1 MDFFNSLSQVAK
13 NRNNF
18 KKWEDN
24 QRHENAQREELA
36 KRRNYTPEQLQQAK
50 EFGSTIIDV
59 VDVMDNHSESVAENV
74 ETAVDPLSSIA
85 TMLAFFGGNYL
96 VFQGFSKKQADAMS
110 NFRNSIIDSDE
121 YAKLEKK
128 VNQYHSKNSKGEGYY
143 RYSIL
148 NKKELKLIKDPDLRK
163 ELSILQTKYNNG
175 SKKYIMNMIKAH
187 GLMALASIGVFI
199 ASTMYEAKLQTD
211 SSKIARYQAR
221 KELDDPKAFVTYTPE
236 QIAKA
241 KKELEE
247 HPELIK
253 KEKKSKLKTGMF
265 SSIYNII
272 KDKKAYSQDKAARTD
287 DSQKVNRQLTK
298 EELIQAEKDKE
309 VIQRTVRII
318 NNEAEKNSENMEAA
332 ANVIMTATPILGA
345 TLGAATGWVLNKMNT
360 FGKFIQKTVDKEGTE
375 ETKQLYNE
383 LKASKKT
390 GWAYFRQ
397 WGEFADSLMNSK
409 AYEEARKLGKT
420 ANKKGT
426 ADGFLSKLFAAGFAH
441 KTGQKWGLGFIGGM
455 VTSFAGMIIGL
466 KLQKSA
472 ARAGRFTA
480 KRELEKN
487 PENFIGYSQDDYNEV
502 KNIKNTKKKENII
515 KEYALFIPRVLKQ
528 YYDYNKYKKHEF
540 KEKQALR
547 EILKKEDVT
556 PEQMRDAKNLQRK
569 LFNTFEK
576 VDDNSQIY
584 SESMEAATE
593 IAQPFVT
600 YGGMLLAV
608 SPVIYTGVQVARG
621 KITTAKLLD
630 KIVSKLSSSS
640 NIMKKNWFKKYL
652 GHVEQNVSNVVN
664 NIDTKVDIDGKKID
678 FKPLGAIL
686 KDIDLKK
693 DPAIDVIT
701 KAIKN
706 SFNGIENITKMSNE
720 EQMTNLSILENKIK
734 AIYEKAGNI
743 DTRRITNLFNTLKY
757 GCKTKDGWV
766 DMTPKLRADII
777 NAFANPEKVNPEN
790 FDKLYAVLSKLI
802 GEEEAGTVLL
812 LGPKANQLKNI
823 AKDGIKGLQEQL
835 NTLKASIMERAS
847 QTNNVVPLNKNTITL
862 LKKILGEEEFNACFK
877 GSINNINDFLN
888 PPKGIVKAGE
898 TSKLVAVFPD
908 EVLNAIDASYKK
920 LRKATF
926 SDLRKLLPDSIVNP
940 SAGLNSFKAKI
951 EKMSEAEFEDFVTF
965 KIKIPSMKKEMLLE
979 MIPKIEKIIN
989 NLPKSELEKIQ
1000 AKMLE
1005 EFNKNPDAF
1014 MKLIETGKIKSI
1026 FMTPQLEKA
1035 LTVAGISWTVFSFAM
1050 AYVIQAWL
1058 ANMQLKAGRLG
1069 VMKAMESLDDPA
1081 YYANIEP
1088 TKNTVQ
1094 TVQTK
1099 TSTTV
1104 SSTNENT
1111 NLLEK
1116 LKKNS

>member
-18 KKWEDN
+18 KRWEEN
-24 QRHENAQREELA
+24 QRSEDTQRKELA
-36 KRRNYTPEQLQQAK
+36 RRRNYTPEQLQQAK

-85 TMLAFFGGNYL
+85 TMLAFYGGNYL
-96 VFQGFSKKQADAMS
+96 VFQGFSKKQANAMS
-110 NFRNSIIDSDE
+110 NFRKSIINSDE
-121 YAKLEKK
+121 YAKLEEK
-128 VNQYHSKNSKGEGYY
+128 VNQYHSKNSKGDAYT
-143 RYSIL
+143 RYGIL
-148 NKKELKLIKDPDLRK
+148 NKKELKLIKDTDLRK
-163 ELSILQTKYNNG
+163 ELSILQTKYRNG
-175 SKKYIMNMIKAH
+175 RKKYIMNMIKAH

-253 KEKKSKLKTGMF
+253 KEKKSKLKTGMI

-272 KDKKAYSQDKAARTD
+272 KDKKAYSQDKTARTD
-287 DSQKVNRQLTK
+287 DSQKVNRPLTK

-375 ETKQLYNE
+375 ETKQLYKE

-397 WGEFADSLMNSK
+397 WNEFADSLMNSK
-409 AYEEARKLGKT
+409 AYEEARKLGKS

-441 KTGQKWGLGFIGGM
+441 KTGQKWGLGFIAGM

-472 ARAGRFTA
+472 ARAGRYTA
-480 KRELEKN
+480 KRELEQN
-487 PENFIGYSQDDYNEV
+487 PENFIGYTQDDYNEV
-502 KNIKNTKKKENII
+502 KDIKNTKKKENII

-556 PEQMRDAKNLQRK
+556 PAQMRDAKNLQRK

-664 NIDTKVDIDGKKID
+664 NIDTKVYIDGKKVD

-701 KAIKN
+701 KTIKN
-706 SFNGIENITKMSNE
+706 SFDGIENFTKMSDK
-720 EQMTNLSILENKIK
+720 EQITNLSILENKIK
-734 AIYEKAGNI
+734 TIYEKTGNI
-743 DTRRITNLFNTLKY
+743 DTRRITDLFNTLKY

-766 DMTPKLRADII
+766 GMTPKLRADII
-777 NAFANPEKVNPEN
+777 NAFANPEKVSPEN

-812 LGPKANQLKNI
+812 LGSKANQLKNI

-898 TSKLVAVFPD
+898 TPKLVAVFPD
-908 EVLNAIDASYKK
+908 EVLKAIDASYKK

-926 SDLRKLLPDSIVNP
+926 SDLRKLLPDP

-951 EKMSEAEFEDFVTF
+951 EKMNDAEFEDFVTF
-965 KIKIPSMKKEMLLE
+965 KINMPSLSKDMLLG

-1000 AKMLE
+1000 SKLLE

-1014 MKLIETGKIKSI
+1014 MKMVETGKLKSI

-1058 ANMQLKAGRLG
+1058 ADMQLKAGRLG
-1069 VMKAMESLDDPA
+1069 VMKAMESLNDTA

-1088 TKNTVQ
+1088 TTEPKR
-1094 TVQTK
+1094 
-1099 TSTTV
+1099 
-1104 SSTNENT
+1104 NENVSPVNANKET
-1111 NLLEK
+1111 NLL
-1116 LKKNS
+1116 KKIS

>member
-96 VFQGFSKKQADAMS
+96 VFQGFSKKQANAMS

-143 RYSIL
+143 RYGIL

-397 WGEFADSLMNSK
+397 WNEFADSLMNSK

-426 ADGFLSKLFAAGFAH
+426 ANGFLSKLFAAGFAH

-502 KNIKNTKKKENII
+502 KDIKNTKKKENII

-608 SPVIYTGVQVARG
+608 SPVIYTGVQAARG

-630 KIVSKLSSSS
+630 KIVSKLSNSS

-664 NIDTKVDIDGKKID
+664 NIDTKVYINGKKVD

-743 DTRRITNLFNTLKY
+743 DTRRITDLFNTLKY

-766 DMTPKLRADII
+766 EMTPKLRADII

-812 LGPKANQLKNI
+812 LGSKANKLKNI
-823 AKDGIKGLQEQL
+823 AKDGIKGLQEKL

-847 QTNNVVPLNKNTITL
+847 QTNNVVPLNKNIITL

-898 TSKLVAVFPD
+898 TPKLVAVFPD

-926 SDLRKLLPDSIVNP
+926 SDLGKLLPDSIVNP

-1088 TKNTVQ
+1088 TKNVPQ
-1094 TVQTK
+1094 TIQTK
-1099 TSTTV
+1099 TTPTV
-1104 SSTNENT
+1104 SANNENS

-1116 LKKNS
+1116 LKIN

>member
-18 KKWEDN
+18 KRWEEN
-24 QRHENAQREELA
+24 QRNEDTQRKELA
-36 KRRNYTPEQLQQAK
+36 RRRNYTPEQLQQAK

-74 ETAVDPLSSIA
+74 ETAVDPLSSLS

-96 VFQGFSKKQADAMS
+96 VFQGFSKKQAKALSD
-110 NFRNSIIDSDE
+110 FKNSIIDSDE
-121 YAKLEKK
+121 YLKLEEK
-128 VNQYHSKNSKGEGYY
+128 VDEYHHKNTKANYY
-143 RYSIL
+143 TRYGIL

-163 ELSILQTKYNNG
+163 ELSLLQTKYRNG
-175 SKKYIMNMIKAH
+175 RNKYIMNMIKAH

-253 KEKKSKLKTGMF
+253 KEKKSKLKTGMI

-287 DSQKVNRQLTK
+287 DSQKVNRPLTK

-345 TLGAATGWVLNKMNT
+345 TLGAATGWALNKMNT

-390 GWAYFRQ
+390 GWAYFKQ
-397 WGEFADSLMNSK
+397 WKEFADSLMNSK
-409 AYEEARKLGKT
+409 AYEEAKKLGKT
-420 ANKKGT
+420 ANKKGL

-472 ARAGRFTA
+472 ARAGRYAA
-480 KRELEKN
+480 KRELEQN
-487 PENFIGYSQDDYNEV
+487 PENFIGYTQDDYNEV
-502 KNIKNTKKKENII
+502 KDIKNTKKKENII

-528 YYDYNKYKKHEF
+528 YFDYNKYKKHEF

-608 SPVIYTGVQVARG
+608 SPVIYTGVQAARG
-621 KITTAKLLD
+621 KITPAKLLD

-640 NIMKKNWFKKYL
+640 NIMKKSWFKKYL

-664 NIDTKVDIDGKKID
+664 NIDTKINIDGKKVD

-706 SFNGIENITKMSNE
+706 SFDGIENITKMSNE
-720 EQMTNLSILENKIK
+720 EQITHLSILERKIQ
-734 AIYEKAGNI
+734 AIYEKTGNT
-743 DTRRITNLFNTLKY
+743 DTRRITDLFGILKR
-757 GCKTKDGWV
+757 GCQTKDGWV
-766 DMTPKLRADII
+766 GMTPELRADII

-790 FDKLYAVLSKLI
+790 FDKLYTVLSKLI
-802 GEEEAGTVLL
+802 GEEEAGTLL
-812 LGPKANQLKNI
+812 LFGPKVNKLKNI
-823 AKDGIKGLQEQL
+823 AKDNIKGIQEQL

-847 QTNNVVPLNKNTITL
+847 HQTDNVLPLDKNTITL

-877 GSINNINDFLN
+877 DSIFKINNFLN
-888 PPKGIVKAGE
+888 PPKGVVKAGE
-898 TSKLVAVFPD
+898 TPKVVAVFPD
-908 EVLNAIDASYKK
+908 EVLKAIDASYKK
-920 LRKATF
+920 LRNATF
-926 SDLRKLLPDSIVNP
+926 SDFGKLLPGP

-951 EKMSEAEFEDFVTF
+951 EKMSGPEFEDFVTF
-965 KIKIPSMKKEMLLE
+965 KINMPSLSKEMLLE
-979 MIPKIEKIIN
+979 MIPKIEKILN
-989 NLPKSELEKIQ
+989 NLPKEELQKIQ
-1000 AKMLE
+1000 TKMLE

-1014 MKLIETGKIKSI
+1014 MKMIETGKLKSI
-1026 FMTPQLEKA
+1026 FMTPQLERA
-1035 LTVAGISWTVFSFAM
+1035 LAVAGISWTVFSFAM

-1069 VMKAMESLDDPA
+1069 VMKAMESLNDTA

-1088 TKNTVQ
+1088 TT
-1094 TVQTK
+1094 
-1099 TSTTV
+1099 
-1104 SSTNENT
+1104 E
-1111 NLLEK
+1111 
-1116 LKKNS
+1116 LKKNENVSPVNTNKETNFLKRKIS

>member
-121 YAKLEKK
+121 YAKLEEKI
-128 VNQYHSKNSKGEGYY
+128 NQYHSKNSKGEGYY
-143 RYSIL
+143 RYGIL

-287 DSQKVNRQLTK
+287 DSQKINRQLTK

-375 ETKQLYNE
+375 ETKQLYKE

-420 ANKKGT
+420 ANKKGA

-502 KNIKNTKKKENII
+502 KDIKNTKKKENII

-556 PEQMRDAKNLQRK
+556 PEQMRNAKNLQRK

-640 NIMKKNWFKKYL
+640 NIMKKSWFKKYL

-664 NIDTKVDIDGKKID
+664 NIDTKVNIDGKKVD

-777 NAFANPEKVNPEN
+777 NAFADPEKVNPEN

-812 LGPKANQLKNI
+812 LGSKANQLKNI

-926 SDLRKLLPDSIVNP
+926 SDLGKLLPDSIVNP

-951 EKMSEAEFEDFVTF
+951 EKMSDAEFEDFVTF

-979 MIPKIEKIIN
+979 MIPKIEKILN
-989 NLPKSELEKIQ
+989 NLPKSELEKIR

-1088 TKNTVQ
+1088 TKNVPQ
-1094 TVQTK
+1094 TIQTK
-1099 TSTTV
+1099 TTPTV
-1104 SSTNENT
+1104 SANNENS

-1116 LKKNS
+1116 LKIN

>member
-18 KKWEDN
+18 KRWEEN
-24 QRHENAQREELA
+24 QRNEDTQRKELA
-36 KRRNYTPEQLQQAK
+36 RRRNYTPEQLQQAK

-74 ETAVDPLSSIA
+74 ETAVDPLSSLS

-96 VFQGFSKKQADAMS
+96 VFQGFSKKQAKALSD
-110 NFRNSIIDSDE
+110 FKNSIIDSDE
-121 YAKLEKK
+121 YLKLEEK
-128 VNQYHSKNSKGEGYY
+128 VDEYHHKNTKANYY
-143 RYSIL
+143 TRYGIL

-163 ELSILQTKYNNG
+163 ELSLLQTKYRNG
-175 SKKYIMNMIKAH
+175 RNKYIMNMIKAH

-253 KEKKSKLKTGMF
+253 KEKKSKLKTGMI

-272 KDKKAYSQDKAARTD
+272 KDKKAYSRDKAARTD
-287 DSQKVNRQLTK
+287 DSQKVNRPLTK

-345 TLGAATGWVLNKMNT
+345 TLGAATGWALNKMNT

-375 ETKQLYNE
+375 ETKRLYNE

-390 GWAYFRQ
+390 GWAYFKQ
-397 WGEFADSLMNSK
+397 WKEFADSLMNSK
-409 AYEEARKLGKT
+409 AYEEAKKLGKT
-420 ANKKGT
+420 ANKKGL

-472 ARAGRFTA
+472 ARAGRYAA
-480 KRELEKN
+480 KRELEQN
-487 PENFIGYSQDDYNEV
+487 PENFIGYTQDDYNEV
-502 KNIKNTKKKENII
+502 KDIKNTKKKENII

-528 YYDYNKYKKHEF
+528 YFDYNKYKKHEF

-608 SPVIYTGVQVARG
+608 SPVIYTGVQAARG
-621 KITTAKLLD
+621 KITPAKLLD

-640 NIMKKNWFKKYL
+640 NIMKKSWFKKYL

-664 NIDTKVDIDGKKID
+664 NIDTKINIDGKKVD

-706 SFNGIENITKMSNE
+706 SFDGIENITKMSNE
-720 EQMTNLSILENKIK
+720 EQITHLSILERKIQ
-734 AIYEKAGNI
+734 AIYEKTGNT
-743 DTRRITNLFNTLKY
+743 DTRRITDLFGILKR
-757 GCKTKDGWV
+757 GCQTKDGWV
-766 DMTPKLRADII
+766 GMTPELRADII

-790 FDKLYAVLSKLI
+790 FDKLYTVLSKLI
-802 GEEEAGTVLL
+802 GEEEAGTLL
-812 LGPKANQLKNI
+812 LFGPKVNKLKNI
-823 AKDGIKGLQEQL
+823 AKDNIKGIQEQL

-847 QTNNVVPLNKNTITL
+847 HQTDNVLPLDKNTITL

-877 GSINNINDFLN
+877 DSIFKINNFLN
-888 PPKGIVKAGE
+888 PPKGVVKAGE
-898 TSKLVAVFPD
+898 TPKVVAVFPD
-908 EVLNAIDASYKK
+908 EVLKAIDASYKK
-920 LRKATF
+920 LRNATF
-926 SDLRKLLPDSIVNP
+926 SDFGKLLPGP

-951 EKMSEAEFEDFVTF
+951 EKMSGPEFEDFVTF
-965 KIKIPSMKKEMLLE
+965 KINMPSLSKEMLLE
-979 MIPKIEKIIN
+979 MIPKIEKILN
-989 NLPKSELEKIQ
+989 NLPKEELQKIQ
-1000 AKMLE
+1000 TKMLE

-1014 MKLIETGKIKSI
+1014 MKMIETGKLKSI
-1026 FMTPQLEKA
+1026 FMTPQLERA
-1035 LTVAGISWTVFSFAM
+1035 LAVAGISWTVFSFAM

-1069 VMKAMESLDDPA
+1069 VMKAMESLNDTA

-1088 TKNTVQ
+1088 TT
-1094 TVQTK
+1094 
-1099 TSTTV
+1099 
-1104 SSTNENT
+1104 E
-1111 NLLEK
+1111 
-1116 LKKNS
+1116 LKKNENVSPVNTNKETNFLKRKIS

>member
-121 YAKLEKK
+121 YTKLEKK

-375 ETKQLYNE
+375 ETKQLYKE

-397 WGEFADSLMNSK
+397 WNEFADSLMNSK

-426 ADGFLSKLFAAGFAH
+426 TDGFLSKLFAAGFAH

-502 KNIKNTKKKENII
+502 KDIKNTKKKENII

-556 PEQMRDAKNLQRK
+556 PEQMRNAKNLQRK

-630 KIVSKLSSSS
+630 KIVSKLSNSS

-678 FKPLGAIL
+678 FKPLEAIL

-720 EQMTNLSILENKIK
+720 EQITNLSILENKIK

-743 DTRRITNLFNTLKY
+743 DTRRITDLFNSLKY
-757 GCKTKDGWV
+757 ACKTKDGWV

-777 NAFANPEKVNPEN
+777 NAFADPEKVNPEN

-812 LGPKANQLKNI
+812 LGSKANQLKNI

-898 TSKLVAVFPD
+898 TPKLVAVFPD

-951 EKMSEAEFEDFVTF
+951 EKMSDAEFEDFVTF

-989 NLPKSELEKIQ
+989 NLPKEELQKIQ

-1104 SSTNENT
+1104 SANNENS

-1116 LKKNS
+1116 LKIN

>member
-18 KKWEDN
+18 KRWEEN
-24 QRHENAQREELA
+24 QRNEDTQRNELA
-36 KRRNYTPEQLQQAK
+36 RRRNYTPEQLQQAK

-74 ETAVDPLSSIA
+74 ETAVDPLSSLA

-96 VFQGFSKKQADAMS
+96 VFQGFSKKQAKALSD
-110 NFRNSIIDSDE
+110 FRNSIIDSDE
-121 YAKLEKK
+121 YLKLEEKI
-128 VNQYHSKNSKGEGYY
+128 NEYHHKNTKANYY
-143 RYSIL
+143 TRYSIL
-148 NKKELKLIKDPDLRK
+148 DKKELKLIKDPDLRK
-163 ELSILQTKYNNG
+163 ELSLLQTKYRNG

-187 GLMALASIGVFI
+187 GLLALASIGVFI

-253 KEKKSKLKTGMF
+253 KEKKSKLKTGMI

-272 KDKKAYSQDKAARTD
+272 KDKKAYSRDKAARTD
-287 DSQKVNRQLTK
+287 DSQKVNRPLTK

-345 TLGAATGWVLNKMNT
+345 TLGAATGWALNKMNT

-390 GWAYFRQ
+390 GVAYLKQ
-397 WGEFADSLMNSK
+397 WGKFADSLMNSK
-409 AYEEARKLGKT
+409 AYEEAKKLGKT
-420 ANKKGT
+420 ANKKGL

-472 ARAGRFTA
+472 ARAGRYAA

-502 KNIKNTKKKENII
+502 KDIKNTKKKENII

-528 YYDYNKYKKHEF
+528 YFDYNKYKKHEF

-608 SPVIYTGVQVARG
+608 SPVIYTGVQAARG
-621 KITTAKLLD
+621 KITPAKLLD

-640 NIMKKNWFKKYL
+640 NIMKKSWFKKYL

-664 NIDTKVDIDGKKID
+664 NIDTKININGEKID

-706 SFNGIENITKMSNE
+706 SFDGIENITKMSNE
-720 EQMTNLSILENKIK
+720 EQITHLSIIERKIQ
-734 AIYEKAGNI
+734 AIYEKTGNT
-743 DTRRITNLFNTLKY
+743 DTRRITDLFGILKR
-757 GCKTKDGWV
+757 GCQTKDGWV
-766 DMTPKLRADII
+766 GMTPELRADII

-790 FDKLYAVLSKLI
+790 FDKLYTVLSKLI
-802 GEEEAGTVLL
+802 GEEEAGTLL
-812 LGPKANQLKNI
+812 LFGPKVNKLKNI
-823 AKDGIKGLQEQL
+823 AKDNIKGIQEQL

-847 QTNNVVPLNKNTITL
+847 QTDNVLPLDKNTITL

-877 GSINNINDFLN
+877 DSIFKINNFLN
-888 PPKGIVKAGE
+888 PPKGVVKAGE
-898 TSKLVAVFPD
+898 TPKVVAVFPD
-908 EVLNAIDASYKK
+908 EVLKAIDASYKK
-920 LRKATF
+920 LRNATF
-926 SDLRKLLPDSIVNP
+926 SDFGKLLPDP

-951 EKMSEAEFEDFVTF
+951 EKMSGPEFEDFVTF
-965 KIKIPSMKKEMLLE
+965 KINMPSLSKEMLLE
-979 MIPKIEKIIN
+979 MIPKIEKILN
-989 NLPKSELEKIQ
+989 NLPKEELQKIQ

-1014 MKLIETGKIKSI
+1014 MKMIETGKLKSI
-1026 FMTPQLEKA
+1026 FMTPQLERA
-1035 LTVAGISWTVFSFAM
+1035 LAVAGISWTVFSFAM

-1069 VMKAMESLDDPA
+1069 VMKAMESLNDTA

-1088 TKNTVQ
+1088 TT
-1094 TVQTK
+1094 
-1099 TSTTV
+1099 
-1104 SSTNENT
+1104 E
-1111 NLLEK
+1111 
-1116 LKKNS
+1116 LKKNENVSPVNTNKETNFLKRKIS

>member
-96 VFQGFSKKQADAMS
+96 VFQGFSKKQANAMS

-143 RYSIL
+143 RYGIL

-272 KDKKAYSQDKAARTD
+272 KDKKAYSQDKAAKTD

-375 ETKQLYNE
+375 ETKQLYKE

-397 WGEFADSLMNSK
+397 WNEFADSLMNSK

-472 ARAGRFTA
+472 ARAGRYAA

-502 KNIKNTKKKENII
+502 KDIKNTKKKENII

-608 SPVIYTGVQVARG
+608 SPVIYTGVQAARG

-630 KIVSKLSSSS
+630 KIVSKLSNSS

-664 NIDTKVDIDGKKID
+664 NIDTKVYINGKKVD

-743 DTRRITNLFNTLKY
+743 DTRRITDLFNTLKY

-766 DMTPKLRADII
+766 EMTPKLRADII

-802 GEEEAGTVLL
+802 GEKEAGTVLL
-812 LGPKANQLKNI
+812 LGSKANQLKNI

-898 TSKLVAVFPD
+898 TPKLVAVFPD

-926 SDLRKLLPDSIVNP
+926 SDLGKLLPDSIVNP

-951 EKMSEAEFEDFVTF
+951 EKMSDAEFEDFVTF

-979 MIPKIEKIIN
+979 MIPKIEKILN
-989 NLPKSELEKIQ
+989 NLPKEELQKIQ

-1014 MKLIETGKIKSI
+1014 MKLIETGKLKSI

-1088 TKNTVQ
+1088 TVQ
-1094 TVQTK
+1094 VKQNKQTTLPQTSNESNLLKRK
-1099 TSTTV
+1099 TS
-1104 SSTNENT
+1104 
-1111 NLLEK
+1111 
-1116 LKKNS
+1116 

>member
-59 VDVMDNHSESVAENV
+59 VDIMDNHSESVAENV
-74 ETAVDPLSSIA
+74 ETAIDPLSSIA

-96 VFQGFSKKQADAMS
+96 VFQGFSKKQANAMS
-110 NFRNSIIDSDE
+110 NFRKSIINSDE
-121 YAKLEKK
+121 YAKLEEKI
-128 VNQYHSKNSKGEGYY
+128 NQYHSKNSKGEGYY
-143 RYSIL
+143 RYGIL

-375 ETKQLYNE
+375 ETKQLYKE

-397 WGEFADSLMNSK
+397 WNEFAGSLMNSK

-426 ADGFLSKLFAAGFAH
+426 ANGFLSKLFAAGFAH

-472 ARAGRFTA
+472 ARAGRYAA

-502 KNIKNTKKKENII
+502 KDIKNTKKKENII

-766 DMTPKLRADII
+766 EMTPKLRADII

-802 GEEEAGTVLL
+802 GEEEAGTILL
-812 LGPKANQLKNI
+812 LGSKANQLKNI

-877 GSINNINDFLN
+877 GSIININIFLN

-898 TSKLVAVFPD
+898 TPKLVAVFPD

-926 SDLRKLLPDSIVNP
+926 SDLGKLLPDSIVNP
-940 SAGLNSFKAKI
+940 STGLNSFKAKI
-951 EKMSEAEFEDFVTF
+951 EKMSDAEFEDFVTF

-989 NLPKSELEKIQ
+989 NLPKSELEKIR

-1088 TKNTVQ
+1088 TTEPKR
-1094 TVQTK
+1094 
-1099 TSTTV
+1099 
-1104 SSTNENT
+1104 NENVSPVNANKET
-1111 NLLEK
+1111 NLL
-1116 LKKNS
+1116 KKIS

>member
-18 KKWEDN
+18 KRWEEN
-24 QRHENAQREELA
+24 QRNEDTQRKELA
-36 KRRNYTPEQLQQAK
+36 RRRNYTPEQLQQAK

-74 ETAVDPLSSIA
+74 ETAVDPLSSLS

-96 VFQGFSKKQADAMS
+96 VFQGFSKKQAKALSD
-110 NFRNSIIDSDE
+110 FKNSIIDSDE
-121 YAKLEKK
+121 YLKLEEK
-128 VNQYHSKNSKGEGYY
+128 VDEYHHKNTKANYY
-143 RYSIL
+143 TRYGIL

-163 ELSILQTKYNNG
+163 ELSLLQTKYRNG
-175 SKKYIMNMIKAH
+175 RNKYIMNMIKAH

-253 KEKKSKLKTGMF
+253 KEKKSKLKTGMI

-272 KDKKAYSQDKAARTD
+272 KDKKAYSRDKAARTD
-287 DSQKVNRQLTK
+287 DSQKVNRPLTK

-345 TLGAATGWVLNKMNT
+345 TLGAATGWALNKMNT

-390 GWAYFRQ
+390 GWAYFKQ
-397 WGEFADSLMNSK
+397 WKEFADSLMNSK
-409 AYEEARKLGKT
+409 AYEEAKKLGKT
-420 ANKKGT
+420 ANKKGL

-472 ARAGRFTA
+472 ARAGRYAA
-480 KRELEKN
+480 KRELEQN
-487 PENFIGYSQDDYNEV
+487 PENFIGYTQDDYNEV
-502 KNIKNTKKKENII
+502 KDIKNTKKKENII

-528 YYDYNKYKKHEF
+528 YFDYNKYKKHEF

-608 SPVIYTGVQVARG
+608 SPVIYTGVQAARG
-621 KITTAKLLD
+621 KITPAKLLD

-640 NIMKKNWFKKYL
+640 NIMKKSWFKKYL

-664 NIDTKVDIDGKKID
+664 NIDTKINIDGKKVD

-706 SFNGIENITKMSNE
+706 SFDGIENITKMSNE
-720 EQMTNLSILENKIK
+720 EQITHLSILERKIQ
-734 AIYEKAGNI
+734 AIYEKTGNT
-743 DTRRITNLFNTLKY
+743 DTRRITDLFGILKR
-757 GCKTKDGWV
+757 GCQTKDGWV
-766 DMTPKLRADII
+766 GMTPELRADII

-790 FDKLYAVLSKLI
+790 FDKLYTVLSKLI
-802 GEEEAGTVLL
+802 GEEEAGTLL
-812 LGPKANQLKNI
+812 LFGPKVNKLKNI
-823 AKDGIKGLQEQL
+823 AKDNIKGIQEQL

-847 QTNNVVPLNKNTITL
+847 HQTDNVLPLDKNTITL

-877 GSINNINDFLN
+877 DSIFKINNFLN
-888 PPKGIVKAGE
+888 PPKGVVKAGE
-898 TSKLVAVFPD
+898 TPKVVAVFPD
-908 EVLNAIDASYKK
+908 EVLKAIDASYKK
-920 LRKATF
+920 LRNATF
-926 SDLRKLLPDSIVNP
+926 SDFGKLLPGP

-951 EKMSEAEFEDFVTF
+951 EKMSGPEFEDFVTF
-965 KIKIPSMKKEMLLE
+965 KINMPSLSKEMLLE
-979 MIPKIEKIIN
+979 MIPKIEKILN
-989 NLPKSELEKIQ
+989 NLPKEELQKIQ
-1000 AKMLE
+1000 TKMLE

-1014 MKLIETGKIKSI
+1014 MKMIETGKLKSI
-1026 FMTPQLEKA
+1026 FMTPQLERA
-1035 LTVAGISWTVFSFAM
+1035 LAVAGISWTVFSFAM

-1069 VMKAMESLDDPA
+1069 VMKAMESLNDTA

-1088 TKNTVQ
+1088 TT
-1094 TVQTK
+1094 
-1099 TSTTV
+1099 
-1104 SSTNENT
+1104 E
-1111 NLLEK
+1111 
-1116 LKKNS
+1116 LKKNENVSPVNTNKETNFLKRKIS

>member
-18 KKWEDN
+18 KRWEEN
-24 QRHENAQREELA
+24 QRNEDTQRKELA
-36 KRRNYTPEQLQQAK
+36 RRRNYTPEQLQQAK

-74 ETAVDPLSSIA
+74 ETAVDPLSSLS

-96 VFQGFSKKQADAMS
+96 VFQGFSKKQAKALSD
-110 NFRNSIIDSDE
+110 FRNSIIDSDE
-121 YAKLEKK
+121 YLKLEEKI
-128 VNQYHSKNSKGEGYY
+128 NEYHHKNTKANYY
-143 RYSIL
+143 TRYSIL
-148 NKKELKLIKDPDLRK
+148 DKKELKLIKDPDLRK
-163 ELSILQTKYNNG
+163 ELSLLQTKYRNG

-187 GLMALASIGVFI
+187 GLLALASIGVFI

-253 KEKKSKLKTGMF
+253 KEKKSKLKTGMI

-272 KDKKAYSQDKAARTD
+272 KDKKAYSRDKAARTD
-287 DSQKVNRQLTK
+287 DSQKVNRPLTK

-345 TLGAATGWVLNKMNT
+345 TLGAATGWALNKMNT

-375 ETKQLYNE
+375 ETKRLYNE

-390 GWAYFRQ
+390 GVAYLKQ
-397 WGEFADSLMNSK
+397 WGKFADSLMNSK
-409 AYEEARKLGKT
+409 AYEEAKKLGKT
-420 ANKKGT
+420 ANKKGL

-472 ARAGRFTA
+472 ARAGRYAA
-480 KRELEKN
+480 KRELEQN
-487 PENFIGYSQDDYNEV
+487 PENFIGYTQDDYNEV
-502 KNIKNTKKKENII
+502 KDIKNTKKKENII

-528 YYDYNKYKKHEF
+528 YFDYNKYKKHEF

-608 SPVIYTGVQVARG
+608 SPVIYTGVQAARG
-621 KITTAKLLD
+621 KITPAKLLD
-630 KIVSKLSSSS
+630 KIVSKLSNSS
-640 NIMKKNWFKKYL
+640 NIMKKSWFKKYL

-664 NIDTKVDIDGKKID
+664 NIDTKINIDGKKVD
-678 FKPLGAIL
+678 FKPLEAIL

-706 SFNGIENITKMSNE
+706 SFDGIENITKMSNE
-720 EQMTNLSILENKIK
+720 EQITHLSIIERKIK
-734 AIYEKAGNI
+734 AIYEKTGNT
-743 DTRRITNLFNTLKY
+743 DTRGITDLFNILKN
-757 GCKTKDGWV
+757 GCQTQNGWV
-766 DMTPKLRADII
+766 NMTPELRADII

-802 GEEEAGTVLL
+802 GEEKAGTLL
-812 LGPKANQLKNI
+812 LFGPKVNKLKNI
-823 AKDGIKGLQEQL
+823 AKDNIKGIQEQL

-847 QTNNVVPLNKNTITL
+847 HQTDNVLPLDKNTITL

-877 GSINNINDFLN
+877 DSIININNFLN
-888 PPKGIVKAGE
+888 PPKGVVKAGE
-898 TSKLVAVFPD
+898 TPKLVAVFPD
-908 EVLNAIDASYKK
+908 EVLKAIDASYKK
-920 LRKATF
+920 LRNATF
-926 SDLRKLLPDSIVNP
+926 SDFGKLLPDP

-951 EKMSEAEFEDFVTF
+951 EKMSGPEFEDFVTF
-965 KIKIPSMKKEMLLE
+965 KINMPSLSKEMLLE
-979 MIPKIEKIIN
+979 MIPKIEKILN
-989 NLPKSELEKIQ
+989 NLPKEELQKIQ
-1000 AKMLE
+1000 TKMLE

-1014 MKLIETGKIKSI
+1014 MKMIETGKLKSI

-1035 LTVAGISWTVFSFAM
+1035 LAVAGISWTVFSFAM

-1069 VMKAMESLDDPA
+1069 VMKAMESLNDTA

-1088 TKNTVQ
+1088 TTELKRNESVSPVNTN
-1094 TVQTK
+1094 K
-1099 TSTTV
+1099 
-1104 SSTNENT
+1104 ET
-1111 NLLEK
+1111 NLLK
-1116 LKKNS
+1116 RKIS

>member
-18 KKWEDN
+18 KRWEEN
-24 QRHENAQREELA
+24 QRNEDTQRKELA
-36 KRRNYTPEQLQQAK
+36 RRRNYTPEQLQQAK

-74 ETAVDPLSSIA
+74 ETAVDPLSSLA

-96 VFQGFSKKQADAMS
+96 VFQGFSKKQAKALSD
-110 NFRNSIIDSDE
+110 FKNSIIDSDE
-121 YAKLEKK
+121 YLKLEEK
-128 VNQYHSKNSKGEGYY
+128 VDEYHHKNTKANYY
-143 RYSIL
+143 TRYGIL

-163 ELSILQTKYNNG
+163 ELSLLQTKYRNG
-175 SKKYIMNMIKAH
+175 RNKYIMNMIKAH

-253 KEKKSKLKTGMF
+253 KEKKSKLKTGMI

-272 KDKKAYSQDKAARTD
+272 KDKKAYSRDKAARTD
-287 DSQKVNRQLTK
+287 DSQKVNRPLTK

-345 TLGAATGWVLNKMNT
+345 TLGAATGWALNKMNT

-390 GWAYFRQ
+390 GWAYFKQ
-397 WGEFADSLMNSK
+397 WKEFADSLMNSK
-409 AYEEARKLGKT
+409 AYEEAKKLGKT
-420 ANKKGT
+420 ANKKGL

-472 ARAGRFTA
+472 ARAGRYAA
-480 KRELEKN
+480 KRELEQN
-487 PENFIGYSQDDYNEV
+487 PENFIGYTQDDYNEV
-502 KNIKNTKKKENII
+502 KDIKNTKKKENII

-608 SPVIYTGVQVARG
+608 SPVIYTGVQAARG
-621 KITTAKLLD
+621 KITPAKLLD

-640 NIMKKNWFKKYL
+640 NIMKKSWFKKYL

-664 NIDTKVDIDGKKID
+664 NIDTKINIDGKKVD

-706 SFNGIENITKMSNE
+706 SFDGIENITKMSNE
-720 EQMTNLSILENKIK
+720 EQITHLSILERKIQ
-734 AIYEKAGNI
+734 AIYEKTGNT
-743 DTRRITNLFNTLKY
+743 DTRRITNLFDILKR
-757 GCKTKDGWV
+757 GCETKDGKIN
-766 DMTPKLRADII
+766 MTPELRADII

-790 FDKLYAVLSKLI
+790 FDKLYTVLSKLI
-802 GEEEAGTVLL
+802 GEEEAGTLL
-812 LGPKANQLKNI
+812 LFGPKVNKLKNI
-823 AKDGIKGLQEQL
+823 AKDNIKGIQEQL

-847 QTNNVVPLNKNTITL
+847 HQTDNVLPLDKNTITL

-877 GSINNINDFLN
+877 DSIININNFLN
-888 PPKGIVKAGE
+888 PPKGVVKAGE
-898 TSKLVAVFPD
+898 TPKLVAVFPD
-908 EVLNAIDASYKK
+908 EVLKAIDASYKK
-920 LRKATF
+920 LRNATF
-926 SDLRKLLPDSIVNP
+926 SDFGKLLPGP

-951 EKMSEAEFEDFVTF
+951 EKMSGPEFEDFVTF
-965 KIKIPSMKKEMLLE
+965 KINMPSLSKEMLLE
-979 MIPKIEKIIN
+979 MIPKIEKILN
-989 NLPKSELEKIQ
+989 NLPKEELQKIQ

-1014 MKLIETGKIKSI
+1014 MKMIETGKLKSI
-1026 FMTPQLEKA
+1026 FMTPQLERA
-1035 LTVAGISWTVFSFAM
+1035 LAVAGISWTVFSFAM

-1069 VMKAMESLDDPA
+1069 VMKAMESLNDTA

-1088 TKNTVQ
+1088 TT
-1094 TVQTK
+1094 
-1099 TSTTV
+1099 
-1104 SSTNENT
+1104 E
-1111 NLLEK
+1111 
-1116 LKKNS
+1116 LKKNENVSPVNTNKETNFLKRKIS

>member
-50 EFGSTIIDV
+50 EFGNTIIDV

-96 VFQGFSKKQADAMS
+96 VFQGFSKKQANAMS

-143 RYSIL
+143 RYGIL

-390 GWAYFRQ
+390 GWAYFKQ
-397 WGEFADSLMNSK
+397 WNEFADSLMNSK

-426 ADGFLSKLFAAGFAH
+426 ANGFLSKLFAAGFAH

-455 VTSFAGMIIGL
+455 VTSFAGMVIAL

-502 KNIKNTKKKENII
+502 KDIKNTKKKENII

-664 NIDTKVDIDGKKID
+664 NIDTKVDIDGKKVD

-743 DTRRITNLFNTLKY
+743 DTRRITDLFNTLKY

-766 DMTPKLRADII
+766 EMTPKLRADII

-802 GEEEAGTVLL
+802 GEKEAGTVLL
-812 LGPKANQLKNI
+812 LGSKANQLKNI

-898 TSKLVAVFPD
+898 TPKLVAVFPD

-926 SDLRKLLPDSIVNP
+926 SDLGKLLPDSIVNP

-951 EKMSEAEFEDFVTF
+951 EKMSDAEFEDFVTF

-1088 TKNTVQ
+1088 TTEPKR
-1094 TVQTK
+1094 
-1099 TSTTV
+1099 
-1104 SSTNENT
+1104 NENVSPVNANKET
-1111 NLLEK
+1111 NLL
-1116 LKKNS
+1116 KKIS

>member
-18 KKWEDN
+18 KRWEEN
-24 QRHENAQREELA
+24 QRSEDTQRKELA
-36 KRRNYTPEQLQQAK
+36 RRRNYTPEQLQQAK

-85 TMLAFFGGNYL
+85 TMLAFYGGNYL
-96 VFQGFSKKQADAMS
+96 VFQGFSKKQANAMS
-110 NFRNSIIDSDE
+110 NFRKSIINSDE
-121 YAKLEKK
+121 YAKLEEK
-128 VNQYHSKNSKGEGYY
+128 VNQYHSKNSKGDAYT
-143 RYSIL
+143 RYGIL
-148 NKKELKLIKDPDLRK
+148 NKKELKLIKDTDLRK
-163 ELSILQTKYNNG
+163 ELSILQTKYRNG
-175 SKKYIMNMIKAH
+175 RKKYIMNMIKAH

-253 KEKKSKLKTGMF
+253 KEKKSKLKTGMI

-272 KDKKAYSQDKAARTD
+272 KDKKAYSQDKTARTD
-287 DSQKVNRQLTK
+287 DSQKVNRPLTK

-375 ETKQLYNE
+375 ETKQLYKE

-409 AYEEARKLGKT
+409 AYEEARKLGKS

-441 KTGQKWGLGFIGGM
+441 KTGQKWGLGFIAGM

-472 ARAGRFTA
+472 ARAGRYTA
-480 KRELEKN
+480 KRELEQN
-487 PENFIGYSQDDYNEV
+487 PENFIGYTQDDYNEV
-502 KNIKNTKKKENII
+502 KDIKNTKKKENII

-556 PEQMRDAKNLQRK
+556 PAQMRDAKNLQRK

-664 NIDTKVDIDGKKID
+664 NIDTKVYIDGKKVD

-701 KAIKN
+701 KTIKN
-706 SFNGIENITKMSNE
+706 SFDGIENFTKMSDK
-720 EQMTNLSILENKIK
+720 EQITNLSILENKIK
-734 AIYEKAGNI
+734 TIYEKTGNI
-743 DTRRITNLFNTLKY
+743 DTRRITDLFNTLKY

-766 DMTPKLRADII
+766 GMTPKLRADII
-777 NAFANPEKVNPEN
+777 NAFANPEKVSPEN

-812 LGPKANQLKNI
+812 LGSKANQLKNI

-898 TSKLVAVFPD
+898 TPKLVAVFPD
-908 EVLNAIDASYKK
+908 EVLKAIDASYKK

-926 SDLRKLLPDSIVNP
+926 SDLRKLLPDP

-951 EKMSEAEFEDFVTF
+951 EKMNDAEFEDFVTF
-965 KIKIPSMKKEMLLE
+965 KINMPSLSKDMLLG

-1000 AKMLE
+1000 SKLLE

-1014 MKLIETGKIKSI
+1014 MKMVETGKLKSI

-1058 ANMQLKAGRLG
+1058 ADMQLKAGRLG
-1069 VMKAMESLDDPA
+1069 VMKAMESLNDTA

-1088 TKNTVQ
+1088 TTEPKR
-1094 TVQTK
+1094 
-1099 TSTTV
+1099 
-1104 SSTNENT
+1104 NENVSPVNANKET
-1111 NLLEK
+1111 NLL
-1116 LKKNS
+1116 KKIS

>member
-59 VDVMDNHSESVAENV
+59 VDIMDNHSESVAENV
-74 ETAVDPLSSIA
+74 ETAIDPLSSIA

-121 YAKLEKK
+121 YAKLEEKI
-128 VNQYHSKNSKGEGYY
+128 NQYHSKNSKGEGYY
-143 RYSIL
+143 RYGIL

-375 ETKQLYNE
+375 ETKQLYKE

-397 WGEFADSLMNSK
+397 WNEFADSLMNSK

-472 ARAGRFTA
+472 ARAGRYAA
-480 KRELEKN
+480 KRELEQN

-502 KNIKNTKKKENII
+502 KDIKNTKKKENII

-608 SPVIYTGVQVARG
+608 SPVIYTGVQAARG

-630 KIVSKLSSSS
+630 KIVSKLSNSS

-664 NIDTKVDIDGKKID
+664 NIDTKVDIDGKKVD

-777 NAFANPEKVNPEN
+777 NAFADPEKVNPEN

-812 LGPKANQLKNI
+812 LGSKANQLKNI

-898 TSKLVAVFPD
+898 TPKLVAVFPD

-926 SDLRKLLPDSIVNP
+926 SDLGKLLPDSIVNP

-951 EKMSEAEFEDFVTF
+951 EKMSDAEFEDYVTF

-1088 TKNTVQ
+1088 TKNVPQ
-1094 TVQTK
+1094 TIQTK
-1099 TSTTV
+1099 TTPTV
-1104 SSTNENT
+1104 SANNENS

-1116 LKKNS
+1116 LKIN